1 MSVRVRLMADD
12 SSRQLA
18 TPIKRLVDKA
28 RGRRQARE
36 VGIAPGCAY
45 GMLAE
50 ERMRLA
56 EREVRELKGRINGL
70 LFLLVALIVAEL
82 IVRLVD

>member
-1 MSVRVRLMADD
+1 MTDD
-12 SSRQLA
+12 SSAKLGN
-18 TPIKRLVDKA
+18 TLKGLVDKA

-36 VGIAPGCAY
+36 PSIAPGCAY
-45 GMLAE
+45 GMLVE

-70 LFLLVALIVAEL
+70 LFLLVALVIAEV

>member
-1 MSVRVRLMADD
+1 MADD
-12 SSRQLA
+12 SSTKLENTLR
-18 TPIKRLVDKA
+18 RLVDKA

-45 GMLAE
+45 GMIAD
-50 ERMRLA
+50 ERLRLT

-70 LFLLVALIVAEL
+70 LFLLIALVIAEL
-82 IVRLVD
+82 VVRLVD

>member
-1 MSVRVRLMADD
+1 MTDD
-12 SSRQLA
+12 SSKQLA
-18 TPIKRLVDKA
+18 TTIKRLLGRSKS
-28 RGRRQARE
+28 RRQACD

-45 GMLAE
+45 GMLVE

-70 LFLLVALIVAEL
+70 LFLLIALVIAEV
-82 IVRLVD
+82 IIRLVD